1 MTFDLPTRPRAIV
14 TEPPMRAPTGVGGW
28 RWTWRA
34 QQTFPP
40 VAEAIR
46 LMLQRDEPFDPAVVP
61 TGAAEWGRQSTRP
74 GRLPFA
80 LPSSRMSPE
89 TATE

>member
-14 TEPPMRAPTGVGGW
+14 TEPPMRAPTGAGGW

-46 LMLQRDEPFDPAVVP
+46 LMLQ
-61 TGAAEWGRQSTRP
+61 TGLPQMMGT
-74 GRLPFA
+74 RLPRKWLA
-80 LPSSRMSPE
+80 SRE
-89 TATE
+89 NGRDRANRACYYARL